1 MNEELVVAL
10 AGLFQGTTLVREL
23 ATQGRC
29 DPVVLERS
37 LASVLRIDA
46 ASTADVYGGLEGVQR
61 GLEVLLAQLD
71 QSNPD
76 PAMTRIVLTIMR
88 IERRLMGHHGML
100 QHLQEGLRGAQR
112 QADHFGSPA
121 HPAVIARLAGLY
133 VETVSTLRPR
143 VLVSGHPTYLNQPSV
158 VERIR
163 AALLA
168 TVRSS
173 VLWHQLG
180 GRQWRLL
187 LYRRRACMLARGM
200 LTQQKLDR
208 G

>member
-10 AGLFQGTTLVREL
+10 AGLFQSAALVREL

-29 DPVVLERS
+29 DPVVLGHS

-46 ASTADVYGGLEGVQR
+46 ASTTDVYGGLEGVQR

-71 QSNPD
+71 QPDPD
-76 PAMTRIVLTIMR
+76 PALTRIVLTILR
-88 IERRLMGHHGML
+88 IERRLMGHQEML

-112 QADHFGSPA
+112 QAEHFGSPA

-143 VLVSGHPTYLNQPSV
+143 VLVNGSPTYLNQPSV

-163 AALLA
+163 ATLLA
-168 TVRSS
+168 TVRSG
-173 VLWHQLG
+173 VLWRQLG
-180 GRQWRLL
+180 GRQWHLL

-200 LTQQKLDR
+200 LAQQKLNH